1 MTSLDPR
8 RFGAYADDDYMAAK
22 AFDAYIQ
29 MYALH
34 IPGEEREAGRP
45 SRTTPIYEKLVAKG
59 CVHTEAFGWERPKWF
74 SLDGREEELSFCRN
88 NVFEVIADECR
99 AVNERVGVLE
109 LSSFAKF
116 DVTGPD
122 AESFLNRVFANR
134 MATKNGGIKLAHML
148 NEAGRIQTEATITRI
163 SDELFYIL
171 TGAAWEVK
179 DFDFMTQSIQAGE
192 KVKIENTTDQW
203 GNLIVAGPH
212 ARDLLGK
219 ITDADLSNDAF
230 RWLSGQ
236 EIVIAGVL
244 CRALR
249 VNYVGEL
256 GWELHH
262 PMDRMPELYDA
273 IWNAGQEFGIAD
285 FGVYAVNSLRIEKC
299 YRGIGAEM
307 TNEISTVEA
316 GLQRFVNMKKGDFVG
331 RDAIA
336 RIQLEG
342 VTQQLVYLEVDAS
355 NADCLGG
362 EPIYADGKVVGV
374 TTSGGFGHRSQKSLA
389 FGYVAPRFSEV
400 GTEIEIEILEERRSA
415 TVLAPDPAFDPMNE
429 RLRA

>member
-1 MTSLDPR
+1 
-8 RFGAYADDDYMAAK
+8 
-22 AFDAYIQ
+22 
-29 MYALH
+29 
-34 IPGEEREAGRP
+34 
-45 SRTTPIYEKLVAKG
+45 
-59 CVHTEAFGWERPKWF
+59 
-74 SLDGREEELSFCRN
+74 
-88 NVFEVIADECR
+88 VFEVVAEECR

-134 MATKNGGIKLAHML
+134 MATKNGGIKLAHLL

-163 SDELFYIL
+163 SDECFYIL
-171 TGAAWEVK
+171 SGAAWEVK
-179 DFDFMTQSIQAGE
+179 DFDSMSQAIRAGE
-192 KVKIENTTDQW
+192 EVEIENVTDQW
-203 GNLIVAGPH
+203 GNLIVAGPR
-212 ARDLLGK
+212 ARDLLSK
-219 ITDADLSNDAF
+219 ITDADISNQAF
-230 RWLSGQ
+230 RWLTAR
-236 EIVIAGVL
+236 EIEIAGVP

-262 PMDRMPELYDA
+262 PMERMPELYDA
-273 IWNAGQEFGIAD
+273 IWDAGEEYGIAD

-316 GLQRFVNMKKGDFVG
+316 GLERFVNMKKGDFVG
-331 RDAIA
+331 REAIE
-336 RIQLEG
+336 RIQREG
-342 VTQQLVYLEVDAS
+342 TSQQIVYLEVDAS

-362 EPIYADGKVVGV
+362 EPIYAKNEVVGV
-374 TTSGGFGHRSQKSLA
+374 TTSGGFGHRTQKSLSFA
-389 FGYVAPRFSEV
+389 YVAPEYSEV
-400 GTEIEIEILEERRSA
+400 GTQIEIEILEERRSA
-415 TVLAPDPAFDPMNE
+415 TVLAPEPAFDPNND